1 MRLYSHLEFAT
12 SPQTHYTLLQTLSPP
27 MIETE
32 FYILTEEQFNEFYPE
47 AEKLGLGIDYYL
59 DEFCDTEGPYVTMN

>member
-1 MRLYSHLEFAT
+1 
-12 SPQTHYTLLQTLSPP
+12 

-32 FYILTEEQFNEFYPE
+32 FYVLTEEQFNEFYFE

-59 DEFCDTEGPYVTMN
+59 DEFCDVEGPYVTTN